1 LCESLFSSS
10 VAFLIMSV
18 ASQKCPPLN
27 ADISRGKGKNHLDQA
42 RRGLGKLQFHHIVL
56 CQEILDLNRPV
67 CWSIIV
73 KEKLNA
79 GSPYFREIPSD
90 RIPKATK
97 DVNVHFF
104 NNSSK
109 SCKLYK
115 RIGVKYTSELRE
127 IFEATTYSTC
137 YIFLKFRS

>member
-1 LCESLFSSS
+1 
-10 VAFLIMSV
+10 
-18 ASQKCPPLN
+18 
-27 ADISRGKGKNHLDQA
+27 
-42 RRGLGKLQFHHIVL
+42 
-56 CQEILDLNRPV
+56 V
-67 CWSIIV
+67 CWSIVV
-73 KEKLNA
+73 KKKPNA

-115 RIGVKYTSELRE
+115 PIAVKYTNELSE

-137 YIFLKFRS
+137 YIFLRFRS